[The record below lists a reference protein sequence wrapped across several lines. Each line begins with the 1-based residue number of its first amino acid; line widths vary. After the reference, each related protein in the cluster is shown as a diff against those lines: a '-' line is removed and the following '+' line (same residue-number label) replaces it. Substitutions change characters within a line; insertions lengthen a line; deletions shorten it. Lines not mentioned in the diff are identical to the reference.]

1 MSEGGRVREDST
13 LGPSDLGM
21 VLFIRGFESELR
33 WFLTLF
39 ISQEDEKNS
48 EKCSEFVYS
57 AFYLKVQFKYIPHD
71 LIILPYF
78 DKNQERE

>member
-39 ISQEDEKNS
+39 ISQEDEKIS
-48 EKCSEFVYS
+48 ENAASLYIQHS
-57 AFYLKVQFKYIPHD
+57 ILKFSSNIF
-71 LIILPYF
+71 LMI
-78 DKNQERE
+78 